1 MKLNGLFQRTVLPD
15 LERAMDLR
23 AVRQRT
29 YASNLANVS
38 TPGYERKEARF
49 VDELREAERQV
60 RLRATDP
67 RHFGVASPR
76 PEVEIRPARD
86 IGGEPDV
93 DLDNEMVA
101 IARNKLEFDLAAR
114 IAILKIAGLRSSIH
128 GRR

>member
-1 MKLNGLFQRTVLPD
+1 MKLRSLFQRTVLPE
-15 LERAMDLR
+15 LERTMDLR

-29 YASNLANVS
+29 YASNMANVS

-49 VDELREAERQV
+49 VDELKNVDQQV

-67 RHFGVASPR
+67 RHFGAESPR
-76 PEVEIRPARD
+76 NDIEVRD
-86 IGGEPDV
+86 SADVGGDAAV

-114 IAILKIAGLRSSIH
+114 IASLKIAGLRSSIH